1 MNDQNR
7 KIFLAAGATAL
18 LALLWLI
25 FSPWGAI
32 SYFRLKRELAE
43 ARTSNLEL
51 SETNSRMQTE
61 ITRLKTDS
69 TYLEKVAR
77 DKYNLLRK
85 NEVVFQ
91 TPPPKKKEKHG
102 D

>member
-1 MNDQNR
+1 MTDQNR
-7 KIFLAAGATAL
+7 KIFLAAGGTAL

-32 SYFRLKRELAE
+32 SYFRLQRELTE
-43 ARTSNLEL
+43 ARNRNTEL
-51 SETNSRMQTE
+51 TETNTRMQTE
-61 ITRLKTDS
+61 ITRLKTDT

-91 TPPPKKKEKHG
+91 TPPPKVKEKH
-102 D
+102 

>member
-1 MNDQNR
+1 MTAQNR
-7 KIFLAAGATAL
+7 KIFLAAGVTAL

-25 FSPWGAI
+25 FSPWGVI
-32 SYFRLKRELAE
+32 SYFRLERELAE
-43 ARTSNLEL
+43 ARNRNLEL
-51 SETNSRMQTE
+51 TATNGRMQNE

-77 DKYNLLRK
+77 DQYGLLRK

-91 TPPPKKKEKHG
+91 TPPPKVKEKH
-102 D
+102 